1 MKSQYQK
8 FDTLV
13 SKLLDGSASTSEFAE
28 LNVMLVSS
36 TDLQHRYCSFIRNE
50 SIFHWENESTVSN
63 DEPKIINFPV
73 FSYVASIAA
82 VLVCLASAWFLH
94 SNYFQKSFHANKLTE
109 ANQIPQTVSN
119 EMDFKSSQSSQIV
132 DRKFSKPMPLENLN
146 EKAERLLH
154 FFESKQDITDEG
166 ELSFDGT
173 LPFLKV
179 DELLS
184 TAGKSGILP
193 MSDGKMI
200 ELSDMLVDTVNQVAE
215 VTETLRVYDM
225 SSADLSTQSS
235 VDASI
240 HFNQSQSNLS
250 DSTEFSLSLLA
261 IETAENGFHEIS
273 STEQMIYGDNDQT
286 TWEKVDTGF
295 AIPDGTEYLVVSLK
309 AKKHGPSAL
318 TANKHDFFADELE
331 ISFVGI

>member
-1 MKSQYQK
+1 
-8 FDTLV
+8 
-13 SKLLDGSASTSEFAE
+13 
-28 LNVMLVSS
+28 MLVSS

-50 SIFHWENESTVSN
+50 SIFHWENESKVSN
-63 DEPKIINFPV
+63 DEPKIINFPL

-119 EMDFKSSQSSQIV
+119 EMDFKSSQSSQFV

-261 IETAENGFHEIS
+261 IETSNMVFTRYPLLS
-273 STEQMIYGDNDQT
+273 
-286 TWEKVDTGF
+286 K
-295 AIPDGTEYLVVSLK
+295 
-309 AKKHGPSAL
+309 
-318 TANKHDFFADELE
+318 
-331 ISFVGI
+331 